1 MKICAFCISRE
12 LLDHDYDKMKSMARL
27 PVKWTAPKA
36 LVYQE
41 YSSASDVWS
50 FGIVMYEMWCLASK
64 PYTSYTNSEV
74 RSISVTMVLVYNV

>member
-1 MKICAFCISRE
+1 MKPMTGF
-12 LLDHDYDKMKSMARL
+12 
-27 PVKWTAPKA
+27 PVKWTASKA

-50 FGIVMYEMWCLASK
+50 FGIVMYEMWSLASK

-74 RSISVTMVLVYNV
+74 RSISVTKVMVYNV